1 MKDLKTNLL
10 RHHQRQELQTEIDG
24 FNQAMPHAKGEDI
37 GILQR
42 RKKQTEK
49 QLWSQ
54 SPEPLTGAEKDKLKA
69 LERRLRDRITENMP
83 TEEVMRKNPVGAV
96 DWHTRWSKATKP
108 LVRMWKN
115 ARIQLNPDSED
126 RDLANIERYRPSG
139 QMDRMRS
146 DAQIPG
152 MMTYG
157 TIDDEQWPFPKPENT
172 ALDQAKR
179 VYEESEAESD
189 VNKALDVF
197 DTEEVS
203 QEDPAGEG
211 TGYGPKGKL
220 TLEQY
225 TEVTER
231 LAQARA
237 VRKKK
242 IEDERQLDEQ
252 MAKVDDVAETE

>member
-126 RDLANIERYRPSG
+126 RDLANIERILS
-139 QMDRMRS
+139 
-146 DAQIPG
+146 I
-152 MMTYG
+152 
-157 TIDDEQWPFPKPENT
+157 
-172 ALDQAKR
+172 
-179 VYEESEAESD
+179 
-189 VNKALDVF
+189 
-197 DTEEVS
+197 
-203 QEDPAGEG
+203 
-211 TGYGPKGKL
+211 
-220 TLEQY
+220 
-225 TEVTER
+225 
-231 LAQARA
+231 
-237 VRKKK
+237 
-242 IEDERQLDEQ
+242 
-252 MAKVDDVAETE
+252 